1 MRENF
6 SRNSQPMWS
15 PAAFAWSRACRAS
28 KGRMMPA
35 AEFAPRPVLPAPQ
48 VLVTGCGRI
57 GRSIV
62 RLLLRQGAPVALRLH
77 DPGASPEL
85 IRYLLRHD
93 STYGTFGDTAG
104 DVEVLKS
111 VLLDDAW
118 EEAGAD
124 LDVVVDCRTAEVAA
138 RDSSLE
144 KAIDAGGVRRVIV
157 TRPESDTQLWLEGV
171 TDLDVV
177 LRAPR
182 VSTTSCDVLA
192 MAPVLSFLTSRFSID
207 DVALLTLHPWLSDQ
221 YLVDRAG
228 GDLPSFEL
236 HRAAPLNLIPK
247 ETSAIA
253 ELANVIPELGG
264 KLGGFSYRVPTAVV
278 TAAVLSIRTHAF
290 ANVDAW
296 IEALHEFAGQYD
308 HVQLTDEPLVSS
320 DIIGNESICVVDLG
334 HTRRVGTAT
343 FQLPMWYDNEVG
355 YAAHVCRLILSC
367 LGW

>member
-1 MRENF
+1 M
-6 SRNSQPMWS
+6 S
-15 PAAFAWSRACRAS
+15 PDEAAR
-28 KGRMMPA
+28 
-35 AEFAPRPVLPAPQ
+35 RPVFSAPQ

-62 RLLLRQGAPVALRLH
+62 RLLFRRGAPVALRLH

-85 IRYLLRHD
+85 TRYLLRHD
-93 STYGTFGDTAG
+93 SIYGPFDDTSA

-111 VLLDDAW
+111 VRLIDAW

-144 KAIDAGGVRRVIV
+144 KVIDAGGVRRVIV
-157 TRPESDTQLWLEGV
+157 TRPENGAELWLEGV

-177 LRAPR
+177 LRAR
-182 VSTTSCDVLA
+182 RISTTSCDVLA
-192 MAPVLSFLTSRFSID
+192 IAPVLSFLTSRYPIE

-221 YLVDRAG
+221 NLVDGAG
-228 GDLPSFEL
+228 GDLQSFEL

-253 ELANVIPELGG
+253 ELAKVIPVLGG

-278 TAAVLSIRTHAF
+278 TAAVLSIRTCAF

-296 IEALHEFAGQYD
+296 IEALHEFAEQHD
-308 HVQLTDEPLVSS
+308 HVQLTDEPLASS
-320 DIIGNESICVVDLG
+320 DVIGNESVCVVDLG
-334 HTRRVGTAT
+334 HTRQVGTAT
-343 FQLPMWYDNEVG
+343 FQLPIWYDNEAG
-355 YAAHVCRLILSC
+355 YAAHVCRLICSC